1 MKRVFSFLIPLLL
14 LSAGGCMK
22 DLITVSDAE
31 EGVSVSCDALNSDI
45 AALQT
50 LLTEIGS
57 GSTVTSYSDGKI
69 TFSSG
74 TTVTVIARSAYDFSY
89 VNPVVA
95 SSNGYWTLDG
105 TQLSAKVE
113 SEAIKL
119 KGEDGAWYAYY
130 GSSWHELGEISSGSS
145 VPVFQSVSS
154 GSSAVSVTLADGT
167 VISAETYQGSDSIE
181 LNSTSATV
189 AQSGGAAVVTITS
202 SGSWTATVS
211 DSWISLN
218 ATSGSSGDK
227 ITATVTANTGS
238 RRTGTVT
245 FTCGSVSATL
255 TIVQSGET
263 DAISSADTEQSED
276 NVGTVSF
283 DRTIS
288 IVFSSSGSAS
298 VSGDDNGVVT
308 VSGNDVTVKNA
319 NYDEKVIYELSG
331 TTSDGFFK
339 LYSSN
344 KQAIVL
350 NGVSITNK
358 NGAAI
363 NVQSNKRTFI
373 VVNGSN
379 KLADGSSYS
388 DTPSDEDEKAVLFG
402 EGQLIFSGSGSLTV
416 TATGK
421 AGITSD
427 DYVRFMSSPTV
438 TVNSTSGH
446 GVRGKD
452 AITVSNGTIAITASA
467 AGKKGMSSDGTVTFD
482 GGKTTITVSGGVDT
496 SDSSDLSGSAGIK
509 SDGIFTMNDGT
520 LTITNSGQGGK
531 GISGDVQGYFNG
543 GTVSVTV
550 TGSNYGSSGGNQG
563 GNVPGQRAGSSSDNS
578 VAAKGIKFDGNLVIT
593 GGSINAVAKSHEAI
607 ESKGTIEISGGYIYA
622 NSSDDAINAAS
633 HLTISGGYVCAYSTG
648 NDGIDSNGNMYIKGG
663 VIYAVCSGSPEV
675 ALDANTEGGYKLYV
689 SGGVLFALG
698 GLESGAQLTQNCY
711 SSSWSKNTWYAMTVG
726 SDTYAFKTPASGGS
740 GLVVSG
746 ASQPAVKSGVSVS
759 GGTALPG
766 DLVVI
771 APTVS
776 GGSTVSLSS
785 YSGGSGMGGGN
796 QGGGPGRGW

>member
-1 MKRVFSFLIPLLL
+1 MKRAFYFLLPLIIL
-14 LSAGGCMK
+14 AGGCMK
-22 DLITVSDAE
+22 DQITVSDAE
-31 EGVSVSCDALNSDI
+31 EGVSVSCDVLNADI
-45 AALQT
+45 AVLQT
-50 LLTEIGS
+50 LITEIGA

-74 TTVTVIARSAYDFSY
+74 TTVTVTARTAYDFSY
-89 VNPVVA
+89 ENPVVSA
-95 SSNGYWTLDG
+95 SGDYWSLDG
-105 TQLSAKVE
+105 TQLSVKVAD
-113 SEAIKL
+113 EAIKL
-119 KGEDGAWYAYY
+119 KGEDGAWYVYY
-130 GSSWHELGEISSGSS
+130 SSSWHELGDVTSGSS
-145 VPVFQSVSS
+145 IPVFEAVSE
-154 GSSAVSVTLADGT
+154 SSSTGAVSVTLSDGT
-167 VISAETYQGSDSIE
+167 VLSVEAYQGSDSIE

-189 AQSGGAAVVTITS
+189 DKAGGAVVVTVTS
-202 SGSWTATVS
+202 SDSWTATVS
-211 DSWISLN
+211 DSWLSLN

-227 ITATVTANTGS
+227 VTATASANTGS
-238 RRTGTVT
+238 KRTATAT
-245 FTCGSVSATL
+245 FTCGAVSATL
-255 TIVQSGET
+255 TVTQSGET
-263 DAISSADTEQSED
+263 DSITSSDTEQSED

-288 IVFSSSGSAS
+288 ITFSSSGSAS

-319 NYDEKVIYELSG
+319 DYDEKVIYELSG

-339 LYSSN
+339 LYSAN

-358 NGAAI
+358 SGAAI
-363 NVQSNKRTFI
+363 NVQSNKRTFV
-373 VVNGSN
+373 VVNGTN

-388 DTPSDEDEKAVLFG
+388 DTPSDEDEKAALFS
-402 EGQLIFSGSGSLTV
+402 EGQLIFSGSGSLSV

-438 TVNSTSGH
+438 TVNSTAGH

-452 AITVSNGTIAITASA
+452 AVTVSNGMIDITVSA
-467 AGKKGMSSDGTVTFD
+467 AGKKGISSDGTVTFD
-482 GGKTTITVSGGVDT
+482 GGETDITVSGGVDT

-509 SDGIFTMNDGT
+509 SDGIFTMNSGS

-550 TGSNYGSSGGNQG
+550 SGSNYGSSGGNQFG
-563 GNVPGQRAGSSSDNS
+563 KASSSSDNS
-578 VAAKGIKFDGNLVIT
+578 VAAKGIKFDGDLAIT
-593 GGSINAVAKSHEAI
+593 GGNISAVAKNHEAI
-607 ESKGTIEISGGYIYA
+607 ESKGTIEISGGYTYA

-633 HLTISGGYVCAYSTG
+633 HLTITDGYVCAYSTG

-663 VIYAVCSGSPEV
+663 VIYAICSGGAEV

-689 SGGVLFALG
+689 SGGTLFALG
-698 GLESGAQLTQNCY
+698 SLENGATLTQSCY
-711 SSSWSKNTWYAMTVG
+711 SGSWSSNTWYSMTVG
-726 SDTYAFKTPASGGS
+726 SSTYAFKTPSSGGT

-746 ASQPAVKSGVSVS
+746 SSQPTVKSGVSVS
-759 GGTALPG
+759 GGTSIFNGMGL
-766 DLVVI
+766 I
-771 APTVS
+771 SPTVS
-776 GGSTVSLSS
+776 GGSSLSLS
-785 YSGGSGMGGGN
+785 TYSGGSSSGGPGGN
-796 QGGGPGRGW
+796 GGGPGGW

>member
-1 MKRVFSFLIPLLL
+1 MIPLLL
-14 LSAGGCMK
+14 LLTGGCLK
-22 DLITVSDAE
+22 DVITISNAE
-31 EGVSVSCDALNSDI
+31 EGVSVSSDALNSDI

-105 TQLSAKVE
+105 TQLSVKVE

-167 VISAETYQGSDSIE
+167 VFSAETYQGSDSIE
-181 LNSTSATV
+181 LNSTSASV

-218 ATSGSSGDK
+218 AGSGSSGDK
-227 ITATVTANTGS
+227 ITATVT
-238 RRTGTVT
+238 
-245 FTCGSVSATL
+245 
-255 TIVQSGET
+255 IVQAGET
-263 DAISSADTEQSED
+263 DAINSDDTEQSED

-288 IVFSSSGSAS
+288 IVFSSSGSAT
-298 VSGDDNGVVT
+298 VSGDDNGVVS

-550 TGSNYGSSGGNQG
+550 SGANYGSSGGNQG

-593 GGSINAVAKSHEAI
+593 GGSISAVAKSHEAI

-663 VIYAVCSGSPEV
+663 VIYAVSAGGAEV